1 VVVVVE
7 QGALRSR
14 PEGAV
19 VFHPFADEV
28 SGVSAGVF
36 RETESIEFGTGG
48 PQEAIP
54 LYRKIM
60 QATTKPLQAG
70 ALMRLGRCLRKV
82 GRPDEALHIY
92 EQLQAFG
99 NMAVEGQPAEL
110 VALEARCTTLEEM
123 GRQESLAQGAQEIY
137 SGMVNGRWPLSRLRW
152 EFCLQEVKAWAGP
165 VLPPAPFLETKMACS
180 AAVVSLWQ
188 RRETLSPQGQQ
199 VSLFDK
205 SPVLMSWR
213 STAEQLMAV
222 LGGREYLETLSRQV
236 AGETKVLLNMK
247 DREGHLITGQELEP
261 QVTRTAAATRLPWD
275 FSVSDAEPA
284 TAIHEAAARHRLL
297 LAGMAIIGALILGSG
312 YFTLRGIQRELA
324 AGRLQ
329 SEFVSAVSHE
339 FRTPLTSMR
348 QLSDM
353 LVKGR
358 VPSEERRQQY
368 YTVLARES
376 LRLHRLVEKLLS
388 FGRAEA
394 GAGDYS
400 LAPVELGELIRS
412 VVTDFEH
419 QADDFSVE
427 LALPAETCR
436 VNADREMMSLALWN
450 LLDNAAKYSAE
461 CRTAWV
467 ELSCNGRCASI
478 AVRDRGVGIPRAEQR
493 RIFGKFVRGAHGTAS
508 GAKGT
513 GIGLALVEHVLRAHR
528 GQVLV
533 ESEVGQGSTFTMVLP
548 LSPHCN

>member
-1 VVVVVE
+1 
-7 QGALRSR
+7 
-14 PEGAV
+14 
-19 VFHPFADEV
+19 
-28 SGVSAGVF
+28 
-36 RETESIEFGTGG
+36 
-48 PQEAIP
+48 
-54 LYRKIM
+54 
-60 QATTKPLQAG
+60 
-70 ALMRLGRCLRKV
+70 
-82 GRPDEALHIY
+82 
-92 EQLQAFG
+92 
-99 NMAVEGQPAEL
+99 
-110 VALEARCTTLEEM
+110 
-123 GRQESLAQGAQEIY
+123 
-137 SGMVNGRWPLSRLRW
+137 
-152 EFCLQEVKAWAGP
+152 
-165 VLPPAPFLETKMACS
+165 
-180 AAVVSLWQ
+180 
-188 RRETLSPQGQQ
+188 
-199 VSLFDK
+199 
-205 SPVLMSWR
+205 
-213 STAEQLMAV
+213 
-222 LGGREYLETLSRQV
+222 
-236 AGETKVLLNMK
+236 
-247 DREGHLITGQELEP
+247 
-261 QVTRTAAATRLPWD
+261 
-275 FSVSDAEPA
+275 
-284 TAIHEAAARHRLL
+284 
-297 LAGMAIIGALILGSG
+297 
-312 YFTLRGIQRELA
+312 
-324 AGRLQ
+324 
-329 SEFVSAVSHE
+329 
-339 FRTPLTSMR
+339 
-348 QLSDM
+348 M